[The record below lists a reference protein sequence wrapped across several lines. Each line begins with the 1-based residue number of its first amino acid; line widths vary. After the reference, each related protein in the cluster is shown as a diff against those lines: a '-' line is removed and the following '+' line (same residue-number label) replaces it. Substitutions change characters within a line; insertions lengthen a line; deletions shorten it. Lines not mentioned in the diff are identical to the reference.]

1 MRSVLDYVI
10 RIIKEGKGDREM
22 VDSLKA
28 LKSTVG
34 NIMGVAGAFAGAWA
48 AVDKVVGES
57 ERYFTGLTDK
67 VRTFHDLTGMTTQD
81 SSRLIEVFDDM
92 GISQDKVTTAF
103 KFAEK
108 NGFKPTIESILEL
121 QKQYQALG
129 AGQERVAFLQ
139 KEFGKSGVE
148 LQKFFELGD
157 VAQRLQNV
165 TPGKIISEEDLANV
179 REYREALDE
188 LNDLKESM
196 QANVG
201 RITIPI
207 KIAILKEIN
216 EEFNPTSQTN
226 TVRQQVQQQN
236 AANIGGF
243 GGGKGGATHISAQV
257 NIQKE
262 IIANNEAILMGID
275 AQTAAYTEMARRAEV
290 AGNAGK
296 KRNAYVELQG
306 ASREYLQ
313 IQNEIAIKNDE
324 IARKLN
330 AGYSETG
337 ATVKGLKEE
346 LRGLLGQS
354 DEIQASMTKSQAT
367 ISSGLITTVDEFKSL
382 LDFSGKYMST
392 QDAIA
397 AKEAEIAT
405 ARKQGY
411 SDTGQKLTGL
421 KGELAGLQD
430 QQKQFMDQFLLQMLM
445 MSGVPADTLMAL
457 AQGMGMISTEAY
469 DAYANAKILADVIGT
484 IPANQVKT
492 FEYYVKLTGDAERA
506 LWLLQNTN
514 IPINYEFGGTT
525 PVEKASGGPLAPVTK
540 VGEQGF
546 EYVINGVVIPH
557 AAAVWLERAGV
568 LGTPMALGGV
578 MPQPDQAIGSQV
590 APSGIRRSTTRTPTS
605 GSWVTDVS
613 GSGNKADYSFVAS
626 GVAVDAAAVAAET
639 AAATAQ
645 SIAPVSATLQQAT
658 AATISQGAQTQAAIQ
673 QTGAAQVAASGDIVS
688 AVNGLPN
695 RLADI
700 MTDAIRQVLQYN
712 A

>member
-226 TVRQQVQQQN
+226 TVRQQVQQTN

-243 GGGKGGATHISAQV
+243 GGGKGGATHLSAQV
-257 NIQKE
+257 NIQKD
-262 IIANNEAILMGID
+262 IIANNASIQQGID
-275 AQTAAYTEMARRAEV
+275 NITNGYTLQAQRIQEAKRA
-290 AGNAGK
+290 
-296 KRNAYVELQG
+296 QD
-306 ASREYLQ
+306 S
-313 IQNEIAIKNDE
+313 
-324 IARKLN
+324 
-330 AGYSETG
+330 
-337 ATVKGLKEE
+337 
-346 LRGLLGQS
+346 LRG
-354 DEIQASMTKSQAT
+354 A
-367 ISSGLITTVDEFKSL
+367 ITSVEDFNNL
-382 LDFSGKYMST
+382 LDFSGKYMNF
-392 QDAIA
+392 QDQIA
-397 AKEAEIAT
+397 AKEAEIAV
-405 ARKQGY
+405 ARRQGY
-411 SDTGQKLTGL
+411 SDTGQKLSGL

-445 MSGVPADTLMAL
+445 MSGMPVDTLMAV
-457 AQGMGMISTEAY
+457 AEGMGLIDEKTVKAY
-469 DAYANAKILADVIGT
+469 QDAKILADNIGK

-506 LWLLQNTN
+506 LWLMQTQ
-514 IPINYEFGGTT
+514 GGWQVTGGSPT
-525 PVEKASGGPLAPVTK
+525 GQVQRAAGGPLAAITK

-590 APSGIRRSTTRTPTS
+590 APSGIRRSTTRTPLS

-613 GSGNKADYSFVAS
+613 GSGNKADYSIVAS
-626 GVAVDAAAVAAET
+626 GVGSTPAGVAVDAAAVAAET